1 MRRRVSQLG
10 ESGATTDN
18 KVGSSMVLVEV
29 DRGELPLAPRQPRE
43 AKGGGY
49 GRKKAAVAAASP
61 VQLSSSS

>member
-18 KVGSSMVLVEV
+18 KVGSSMVMVEV
-29 DRGELPLAPRQPRE
+29 DRGELPLTPWKPRE

-49 GRKKAAVAAASP
+49 GRKKAAAASP

>member
-29 DRGELPLAPRQPRE
+29 DRGELPLTPWKPRE

-49 GRKKAAVAAASP
+49 GRKKAAAAASP